1 MVKPEEEKKKS
12 EDPKKTLTNIIM
24 LFTGNNDAVKFVD
37 DYSSMILV
45 AKRKASERKGLK
57 ILAPKQMFQRLT
69 IALAQL

>member
-1 MVKPEEEKKKS
+1 M
-12 EDPKKTLTNIIM
+12 I
-24 LFTGNNDAVKFVD
+24 FTGSNDAIKFVD